1 MKTPKQLLSIYK
13 GNSEAYNAMKKATTN
28 MAIGQVLGFAGG
40 SLIGW
45 PLGTTLA
52 GGEANW
58 TLAAIGL
65 PLVLISVPLSK
76 AFNEHAIEAAE
87 NYNQSISQ
95 KFTSFRIRLGSGTYG
110 YGLVINL

>member
-1 MKTPKQLLSIYK
+1 
-13 GNSEAYNAMKKATTN
+13 